1 MITKFLSK
9 LKSILFNSKTT
20 AEISPTPTPPA
31 KTSSPKTKKKLVN
44 TPKTKKKLVNT
55 PKTSKSKTKKEDSKK
70 IIDSIKALPGVGAKS
85 AEAFYKAGFKTAK
98 SITSAK
104 DKDLLAV
111 PGVGINLVK
120 KLKKLK

>member
-9 LKSILFNSKTT
+9 LKSILFKSETSKEVSLPKKNISKTNKK
-20 AEISPTPTPPA
+20 SVKSSKTP
-31 KTSSPKTKKKLVN
+31 
-44 TPKTKKKLVNT
+44 
-55 PKTSKSKTKKEDSKK
+55 KSKTKKDDSKK
-70 IIDSIKALPGVGAKS
+70 IIEAFKAIPGVGAKS
-85 AEAFYKAGFKTAK
+85 AEAFYKAGFKTTK

-120 KLKKLK
+120 KLKKIK

>member
-9 LKSILFNSKTT
+9 LKSILFNSKAPAKIST
-20 AEISPTPTPPA
+20 AKTPPAKTPPA
-31 KTSSPKTKKKLVN
+31 KTSSAKTKKKLV
-44 TPKTKKKLVNT
+44 KTSK
-55 PKTSKSKTKKEDSKK
+55 PSKSKTKKEDSKK
-70 IIDSIKALPGVGAKS
+70 IIESIKALPGVGAKS
-85 AEAFYKAGFKTAK
+85 AEAFYKAGFKTPK